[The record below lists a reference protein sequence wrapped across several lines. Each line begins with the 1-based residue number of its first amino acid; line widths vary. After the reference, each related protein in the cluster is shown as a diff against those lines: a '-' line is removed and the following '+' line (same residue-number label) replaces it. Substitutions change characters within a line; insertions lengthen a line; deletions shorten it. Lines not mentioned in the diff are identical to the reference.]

1 MYLVDTN
8 VLLRGCDKNHALY
21 STLDPVLRDLR
32 TNGHDLMA
40 TSQNFVEFWNVATR
54 PSHRNGLGFT
64 IEQATQFLVK
74 AERLFPRLEDH
85 STVYELWRQLVM
97 TYKVSGVQ
105 VHDARLVA
113 SMKFHGIRNILTLNG
128 EDFRRYEP
136 EGVVI
141 VDPLSI
147 GNGG

>member
-1 MYLVDTN
+1 MV
-8 VLLRGCDKNHALY
+8 
-21 STLDPVLRDLR
+21 
-32 TNGHDLMA
+32 
-40 TSQNFVEFWNVATR
+40 TR

-74 AERLFPRLEDH
+74 AERLFPRLEDN
-85 STVYELWRQLVM
+85 STVFELWRQLVM

-113 SMKFHGIRNILTLNG
+113 SMKFHGICNILTLNG
-128 EDFRRYEP
+128 NDLRRYEP
-136 EGVVI
+136 EGIVI

-147 GNGG
+147 GNEE